1 MWCELVLNGIG
12 GRTIAEA
19 KERLSFCEF
28 QQWVQYRQKYG
39 NLNLMMRTEWGAAL
53 VSSVLANVNR
63 TKNTP
68 AFSIADFAPHIAA
81 VEREAANEPIKLE
94 DAMRTWG

>member
-19 KERLSFCEF
+19 KERLSFLEF
-28 QQWVQYRQKYG
+28 QQWLQYRHKYG
-39 NLNLMMRTEWGAAL
+39 NLNPMMRTEWGAAL

-63 TKNTP
+63 SKHTP
-68 AFSIADFAPHIAA
+68 AFSIADFAPHITA
-81 VEREAANEPIKLE
+81 VDREAANEPIKLE
-94 DAMRTWG
+94 EAMRTWG

>member
-12 GRTIAEA
+12 GCTIAEA
-19 KERLSFCEF
+19 KVRLSFREF
-28 QQWVQYRQKYG
+28 QQWIQYRQKYG
-39 NLNLMMRTEWGAAL
+39 NLNPMMRTEWGAAL

-94 DAMRTWG
+94 EAMRTWG

>member
-1 MWCELVLNGIG
+1 M
-12 GRTIAEA
+12 
-19 KERLSFCEF
+19 
-28 QQWVQYRQKYG
+28 QYRQKYG
-39 NLNLMMRTEWGAAL
+39 NLNPMMRIEWGAAL

-63 TKNTP
+63 SKNTP

-94 DAMRTWG
+94 EAMRTWG

>member
-19 KERLSFCEF
+19 KERLSFREF

-39 NLNLMMRTEWGAAL
+39 NLNPMMRTEWGAAL

-63 TKNTP
+63 SKNTP

-94 DAMRTWG
+94 AAMRTWG